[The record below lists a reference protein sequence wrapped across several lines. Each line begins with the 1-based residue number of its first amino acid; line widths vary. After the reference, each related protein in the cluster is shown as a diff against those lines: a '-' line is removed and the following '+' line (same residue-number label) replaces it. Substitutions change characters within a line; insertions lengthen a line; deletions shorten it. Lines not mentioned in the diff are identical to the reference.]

1 MNSNQNNI
9 RDLIIFLYCLFVLMV
24 MTIAGLFV
32 WGLLWIMIVP
42 PFVAADAIIYLIE
55 RRK

>member
-1 MNSNQNNI
+1 MNSNQNSI
-9 RDLIIFLYCLFVLMV
+9 RDLIIVLYCLFVLMV

-42 PFVAADAIIYLIE
+42 PFVAADTIIYLIE

>member
-9 RDLIIFLYCLFVLMV
+9 RDLIIVLYCLFVLTV

-42 PFVAADAIIYLIE
+42 PFVAVDAIIYLIE